1 MEFRL
6 LLFLSSL
13 LLVGSVASILIFIR
27 WQVVERL
34 MGEDLLVEEAIQ
46 DSLRV
51 AIERSVGNAPHPRPD
66 SLLNDLMNY

>member
-34 MGEDLLVEEAIQ
+34 MGEEAIQ

-51 AIERSVGNAPHPRPD
+51 AIERSVGNAPPPRPD

>member
-1 MEFRL
+1 MELRL
-6 LLFLSSL
+6 LLFLSAM

-51 AIERSVGNAPHPRPD
+51 AIERSVGNTPPSKPD
-66 SLLNDLMNY
+66 SLLIDLLNY